1 MEKIRWKIEE
11 QLTAGQAPRSVR
23 SLLHDQ
29 WLLPDRYIHFLRR
42 RHHVL
47 VNGQYRYMNERVAP
61 GDVITMTFNGD
72 EFRAPAAN
80 DYVPTVMP
88 QLAVLYENRD
98 LLVINKPQGEK
109 SHPNEAGETGTVMND
124 VEGYLQGTN
133 DGAYMVH
140 RLDQETSGAMVVAKN
155 PVVVPVLNRLISD
168 GMIHREYL
176 AVVSGQMQG
185 RGVLDWPIGKD
196 PDDKRKYCVA
206 GRGAKPARTDYQ
218 VVATSPERSVVRL
231 RLETGRT
238 HQIRVHLAHSGHP
251 IIGDPLYNCD
261 GGSQMLLHGITQ
273 RLLLPFSFEKI
284 VIQAPLPPY
293 FHNYLV
299 KYDLG

>member
-11 QLTAGQAPRSVR
+11 QLAVGQKTRSVR

-47 VNGQYRYMNERVAP
+47 VNGHYQYMNEQVAA
-61 GDVITMTFNGD
+61 GDVITMSFNGD

-80 DYVPTVMP
+80 NYVPTTEP
-88 QLAVLYENRD
+88 ALTVLFENRD
-98 LLVINKPQGEK
+98 LLVIDKAQGKK

-124 VEGYLQGTN
+124 VAGYLQGSN
-133 DGAYMVH
+133 DRAYMVH

-155 PVVVPVLNRLISD
+155 PVVVPVLNRLISA
-168 GMIHREYL
+168 GKIHREYV
-176 AVVSGQMQG
+176 AVVSGRMQG
-185 RGVLDWPIGKD
+185 NGVLDWPIGKD
-196 PDDKRKYCVA
+196 LSDRRKYCVDGA
-206 GRGAKPARTDYQ
+206 GAKSARTDYR
-218 VVATSPERSVVRL
+218 VVASNNERSLVRL

-251 IIGDPLYNCD
+251 IIGDPLYGHEQ
-261 GGSQMLLHGITQ
+261 GGQMLLHGIAQ
-273 RLLLPFSFEKI
+273 RLVLPFSFEKM
-284 VIQAPLPPY
+284 VIQAPLPTY
-293 FHNYLV
+293 FHDYLV